1 MIFFRQGC
9 STSGALFLT
18 FFVDSLCKGILFRS
32 ELLRFQDDKSD
43 EEMGKILLAFS
54 VLVGSVFMFF
64 LNCWA
69 DSISDPDYKKVEN
82 PCPQY
87 SASFFNKLIFS
98 WCTPLIIKGYKN
110 PLTPD
115 LLWDLLPSFRSEV
128 VTKDFEKHYLTKSEI
143 FAQPK
148 FTTKE
153 SESMTVLKS
162 SRSVLPALVKTFG
175 WSFFTSSVLK
185 LISDMLSLSTPT
197 IMKMMI
203 SFADSHGTEEE
214 QEAWKGYFY
223 GILLFFTVLLQ
234 SLFLNSYF
242 QMVMLI
248 ALKMRTTLI
257 AAIYKK
263 SLKVSQSSKKESSVG
278 EIVNLMSVDV
288 QRFMDVLP
296 YLNMLW
302 SAPLQICISGY
313 FMYVEL
319 QEATFVGMGLLVIT
333 MPANFLL
340 GRFIRKYQLQQM
352 KLKDHRIKAMNEI
365 LSGMKVLK
373 LYAWEESF
381 IAQVLE
387 TRGKEIAV
395 QKKAAYLNAVMSL
408 FWTVAPFVV
417 GLGAFAYYVL
427 VGNTLTAQA
436 AFVTLSYLN
445 IMRMPLAM
453 LPMMMVFLIQ
463 CNVSLK
469 RINKFMNN
477 DELDPFAV
485 QHEES
490 DSAVTIKNGTFKWD
504 TETPEVLRNIT
515 FDIPKGALTAVVGTV
530 GSGKSSLLS
539 AILGELHK
547 IEGSVNTVG
556 KIAYVPQQA
565 WIQNSTLK
573 ENITFCEAN
582 DEERYQSVIEDCA
595 LTTDLEILPA
605 GDKTEIGEKGINL
618 SGGQKQRVSLARAVY
633 SKADLYLL
641 DDPLSAVDS
650 HVGKHIFEHVVGP
663 NGCLKNTTRVL
674 VTHGITFLPHTDHI
688 IVLTDGKVTEQG
700 SYEDLLQKNGDFA
713 KFLIEY
719 MNDDAN
725 SEVADEVKEQ
735 LKNTMGVKELQS
747 QVSRKDSVSNYGSE
761 SDSPSLKKDD
771 GENLKKPVG
780 EKKPVSSSG
789 TKLIEKEAVETGSVK
804 SKVYFYY
811 FKAIGL
817 GGTLACVFFQA
828 LFTGSSIFGNY
839 WLNLWS
845 QDKFEKG
852 KEFYLSIYGAIGA
865 LQAIA
870 TLFLMMIFGLTSLNA
885 SKILHHN
892 MLLRIMKSPM
902 SFFDTTPLGRI
913 VNRFAKDV
921 DVCDNTLPQNMRS
934 WLGTFANFFATMI
947 SILMIIP
954 LIIIVFIPATIIFV
968 IIQTLYVNSS
978 RQLKRLESV
987 SRSPIYSHFGETIT
1001 GAPTIRAFGRQ
1012 KEFISQ
1018 SDSKVDY
1025 NQVSYFP
1032 SVIANRWI
1040 AVRLEGIGNFITF
1053 GSAMFCILQQGTIN
1067 QGDVGFVIS
1076 YSLSITQVLNWLV
1089 RMTADVETNIVG
1101 VERIMEYAELPLE
1114 APWIDQKRPESNW
1127 PQRGDVTLK
1136 NVGIR
1141 YRDGLDLVIHG
1152 INCRMEG
1159 GQKIGIVGRTGAGKS
1174 SLTVAL
1180 FRIVETAIGSIEID
1194 DLDISKIGLHDLR
1207 RKLTIIPQDP
1217 VLFSGTLRMNLDP
1230 FNSYSDFDIWNA
1242 LSLSNLE
1249 KFVKELDKG
1258 LLFEVSEGGENLSVG
1273 QRQLVCLA
1281 RALLRKTKVLILDEA
1296 TAAVDLETDDLIQKT
1311 IRTEFADCTVLTI
1324 AHRINTILDYDK
1336 IMVLDKGELV
1346 EYDSPDTLLK
1356 NNDSMFYGLAKDAGL
1371 TREEDNDKI

>member
-1 MIFFRQGC
+1 MTFSILIG
-9 STSGALFLT
+9 SLFML
-18 FFVDSLCKGILFRS
+18 
-32 ELLRFQDDKSD
+32 
-43 EEMGKILLAFS
+43 
-54 VLVGSVFMFF
+54 F

-69 DSISDPDYKKVEN
+69 DSISDPDFKKAEN

-87 SASFFNKLIFS
+87 SASFFNKLFFS
-98 WCTPLIIKGYKN
+98 WCTPLIVKGYRR

-115 LLWDLLPSFRSEV
+115 LLWDLLPTYKSEV
-128 VTKDFEKHYLTKSEI
+128 VSEKFEKYYLTKKEI
-143 FAQPK
+143 YTEPK
-148 FTTKE
+148 FETKD
-153 SESMTVLKS
+153 SESLTILKPS
-162 SRSVLPALVKTFG
+162 LSVLPALIKTFG
-175 WSFFTSSVLK
+175 VSFFTSSILK
-185 LISDMLSLSTPT
+185 LISDILSLLTPS

-203 SFADSHGTEEE
+203 SFAESHGTDNE
-214 QEAWKGYFY
+214 QEPWKGYFF
-223 GILLFFTVLLQ
+223 GFLLFFTVLLQ

-242 QMVMLI
+242 QTTMLI

-319 QEATFVGMGLLVIT
+319 QEATFVGMGILLVT

-340 GRFIRKYQLQQM
+340 GKFIRKYQLTQM

-365 LSGMKVLK
+365 LSGIKVLK

-395 QKKAAYLNAVMSL
+395 QKKAAYLNAFMSL

-417 GLGAFAYYVL
+417 GLGAFSYYVL
-427 VGNTLTAQA
+427 AGNTLTAGG

-485 QHEES
+485 QHHES
-490 DSAVTIKNGTFKWD
+490 DSAVTIENGTFKWD
-504 TETPEVLRNIT
+504 LDTPEVLKDIT
-515 FDIPKGALTAVVGTV
+515 LDVPKGSLTAVVGTV

-547 IEGSVNTVG
+547 MEGSVNTVG

-565 WIQNSTLK
+565 WIQNCTLK
-573 ENITFCEAN
+573 ENITFCEDN
-582 DEERYQSVIEDCA
+582 DEIRYNSVIDDCA
-595 LTTDLEILPA
+595 LRTDLEILPA

-650 HVGKHIFEHVVGP
+650 HVGKHIFEHVIGP
-663 NGCLKNTTRVL
+663 NGCLKNGTRVL

-688 IVLTDGKVTEQG
+688 IVLTDGKVSEQG
-700 SYEDLLQKNGDFA
+700 SYDDLLKNNGDFA

-719 MNDDAN
+719 MNDDAD
-725 SEVADEVKEQ
+725 SDFVDEVKEQ
-735 LKNTMGVKELQS
+735 LKNTLGEKEFLK
-747 QVSRKDSVSNYGSE
+747 QVSRKDSVSTTSNYGSE
-761 SDSPSLKKDD
+761 PDSPTTKIKPLKKSEE
-771 GENLKKPVG
+771 ENFKKPVPV
-780 EKKPVSSSG
+780 KKQESSSG
-789 TKLIEKEAVETGSVK
+789 TKLIEKEVVETGSVK
-804 SKVYFYY
+804 MKVYFYY

-817 GGTLACVFFQA
+817 YGTLACVLFQI
-828 LFTGSSIFGNY
+828 LFTGSSILGNY
-839 WLNLWS
+839 WLNLWT
-845 QDKFEKG
+845 QDKFNKG
-852 KEFYLSIYGAIGA
+852 YEFYLGIYGGIGA
-865 LQAIA
+865 LQAVA

-885 SKILHHN
+885 SKVLHRN

-934 WLGTFANFFATMI
+934 WLSTFSNFFATMI

-954 LIIIVFIPATIIFV
+954 LIVVVFIPATIIFI
-968 IIQTLYVNSS
+968 IIQMLYVNSS

-1012 KEFISQ
+1012 QEFISQ

-1040 AVRLEGIGNFITF
+1040 AVRLEGIGNIITF
-1053 GSAMFCILQQGTIN
+1053 GSAMFCILQQGSIS

-1114 APWIDQKRPESNW
+1114 APWITEEKRPEPNW
-1127 PQRGDVTLK
+1127 PEKGDVVLK

-1180 FRIVETAIGSIEID
+1180 FRIVETAMGSIEID
-1194 DLDISKIGLHDLR
+1194 NLDISKIGLHDLR
-1207 RKLTIIPQDP
+1207 KKLTIIPQDP

-1230 FNSYSDFDIWNA
+1230 FNSYSDFDIWSA

-1324 AHRINTILDYDK
+1324 AHRINTILDYDR

-1346 EYDSPDTLLK
+1346 EYDSPDNLLK
-1356 NNDSMFYGLAKDAGL
+1356 NNESMFYSLAKDAGL
-1371 TREEDNDKI
+1371 TGDDGSVQL